1 MLQSNLEFE
10 LDFSIGFLVFENFQT
25 IDIITLDANCEVI
38 AISNQLRS
46 TFCYLC
52 KQQNLIG
59 INELLL
65 KYIQTKFSYITILH
79 ICIENLFC
87 LSSMFVKTLSSYLS

>member
-38 AISNQLRS
+38 KRAVAKVYSNQ
-46 TFCYLC
+46 
-52 KQQNLIG
+52 
-59 INELLL
+59 
-65 KYIQTKFSYITILH
+65 
-79 ICIENLFC
+79 
-87 LSSMFVKTLSSYLS
+87 V